1 MVWFDEGHQRWWR
14 IHEEIPVM
22 ATKSPPKG
30 NRERKPGIV
39 ATLEESAAVA
49 FLRIFIGVFWLFELT
64 VGHNWKIGGFGS
76 DVHPGWIGAERGGV
90 VREDVA
96 EAVAD
101 GTWAWF
107 GALYEGVLVP
117 NAVLFS
123 WLTIILQA
131 ALAIGFILGA
141 FVRPLA
147 LMALVMDFSIFM
159 LGNSRIPPFFTAA
172 HLALLAT
179 GAGNYYGLDGWL
191 TTRLHDAKGAMSRT
205 VVWLINLPVLNRAR
219 GALLAAAAGMA
230 SLYFL
235 MSIISRPTAR
245 IQMVALDLA
254 LLFGLIVL
262 GLVLANRIPDR
273 FAIVAAVLRI
283 FVGLKFLH
291 EIWVRTDPGVNAL
304 PGWANV
310 DAQRE
315 FWLDIVAANHW
326 APFAWIAEN
335 IIAANMTAFAILFG
349 TVQFVIGIALIVGYR
364 TRLAGLL
371 GLVYLGGLMSMGLTR
386 YAPFVFGLLV
396 VVVALSGGRVLSLDA
411 VLRTP
416 SEKALGLPVPKAAIN
431 PLIVLA
437 AINAIAATW
446 VAFRTGI
453 EPGAYVESMTAMVPA
468 FVAIFSGLFAFVGW
482 IQTRPELATNE
493 MIDIT
498 DKEPLPDPE
507 PIT

>member
-1 MVWFDEGHQRWWR
+1 MSVPAPPE
-14 IHEEIPVM
+14 
-22 ATKSPPKG
+22 AT
-30 NRERKPGIV
+30 RKPTFV
-39 ATLEESAAVA
+39 ATLQESAAVA

-76 DVHPGWIGAERGGV
+76 DVHPGWIGAQRGDV

-107 GALYEGVLVP
+107 AALYEGVLVP

-123 WLTIILQA
+123 WLTIFLQA

-147 LMALVMDFSIFM
+147 LLALVMDFSIFM

-179 GAGNYYGLDGWL
+179 GAGHYYGIDGWL
-191 TTRLHDAKGAMSRT
+191 TTRLHDAKSAGARAVT
-205 VVWLINLPVLNRAR
+205 WLIDLPVLNRAR

-235 MSIISRPTAR
+235 MSIISRPTTR
-245 IQMVALDLA
+245 IQNVALDLA
-254 LLFGLIVL
+254 LLFGLVVL
-262 GLVLANRIPDR
+262 GLVVANRVQDR
-273 FAIVAAVLRI
+273 FAVVAAVLRI

-304 PGWANV
+304 PGWASV

-315 FWLDIVAANHW
+315 FWLDVVAANHW

-335 IIAANMTAFAILFG
+335 VIASNMTLWAVVFG
-349 TVQFVIGIALIVGYR
+349 AVQFAVGIALVIGFR
-364 TRLAGLL
+364 TRLM
-371 GLVYLGGLMSMGLTR
+371 GLVGLAYLGGLMSMGLTR

-396 VVVALSGGRVLSLDA
+396 VVVALSGGRVLSLDS
-411 VLRTP
+411 VLKPPAER
-416 SEKALGLPVPKAAIN
+416 ALGLPVPKAAVT
-431 PLIVLA
+431 PLLVLA
-437 AINAIAATW
+437 AVNTLAAGW
-446 VAFRTGI
+446 VAFSIGI
-453 EPGAYVESMTAMVPA
+453 EPGAYDSSMTAMVPA
-468 FVAIFSGLFAFVGW
+468 FVAIFSGLLAFVGW
-482 IQTRPELATNE
+482 VQTRPELATNT
-493 MIDIT
+493 MIDSEE
-498 DKEPLPDPE
+498 KERFL
-507 PIT
+507 TLS